1 LIHID
6 VVALADRIG
15 YPAAALGI
23 LIESA
28 GVPFPG
34 EITLLAVAAYAAAG
48 HLDIRLVMLAA
59 ALGATTGAD
68 IGYYA
73 GYAGGRPFVE
83 RFGSLLRINPAHLA
97 RSELFFA
104 EHGDK
109 AVVLMRFLVGLRTWG
124 SVLAG
129 MSRMPFLRFQL
140 YSALGGTLWAVIIG
154 LAGYLL
160 GSNWPV
166 FERLLSDLGY
176 AGLALI
182 AVVLAAAYLLRRRAA
197 PRRQRRRP

>member
-6 VVALADRIG
+6 VVRLADSIG

-28 GVPFPG
+28 GIPFPG
-34 EITLLAVAAYAAAG
+34 EVTLLAVAAFAAAG
-48 HLDIRLVMLAA
+48 NLDIRLVILVA
-59 ALGATTGAD
+59 ALGATAGAD

-73 GYAGGRPFVE
+73 GWAGGRPFVE

-109 AVVLMRFLVGLRTWG
+109 AIVLMRFVVGLRTWG

-129 MSRMPFLRFQL
+129 MSRMPFWRFQL
-140 YSALGGTLWAVIIG
+140 YSALGGTLWAIVIG
-154 LAGYLL
+154 LAGFLL

-166 FERLLSDLGY
+166 FERLLAYFGY
-176 AGLALI
+176 GGLAVILL
-182 AVVLAAAYLLRRRAA
+182 ALAAALVLRKRAA
-197 PRRQRRRP
+197 QVRRPPHR